1 MFLHCSWFWSSCF
14 CPCYIAQEDLT
25 EKILKQEDSFNDK
38 NSESF
43 KDQIIKQEGNF
54 KGQIKKHEDNIEFL
68 NSQSNRLTESVVDL
82 QSMFRNSSMYAL
94 VLFPGIIHHFDLWEC
109 DHGRQNRIFNHIILN
124 FTINVALS
132 VIIRKIPILTT
143 LSVTII

>member
-1 MFLHCSWFWSSCF
+1 MLLILGFLGMNWVTECVHFQNLELVELHVFTLFMVSSSCF

-54 KGQIKKHEDNIEFL
+54 KDQIKKHEDNIEFL

-82 QSMFRNSSMYAL
+82 QSMFRNSSMCAL
-94 VLFPGIIHHFDLWEC
+94 VLFPGIIHHFDL
-109 DHGRQNRIFNHIILN
+109 
-124 FTINVALS
+124 
-132 VIIRKIPILTT
+132 
-143 LSVTII
+143 

>member
-1 MFLHCSWFWSSCF
+1 MCSFSEPRIGWIACF
-14 CPCYIAQEDLT
+14 YIFHGFKSLLLLFVIAQEDLT
-25 EKILKQEDSFNDK
+25 EKIIKQEDNFNDK

-54 KGQIKKHEDNIEFL
+54 KDQIKKHEDNIEFL

-94 VLFPGIIHHFDLWEC
+94 VLFQGIIHYLD
-109 DHGRQNRIFNHIILN
+109 
-124 FTINVALS
+124 
-132 VIIRKIPILTT
+132 
-143 LSVTII
+143 